1 MVWTNWLKSSSNWC
15 FFWLQMPYKNSKNCS
30 QRCGP
35 YAKRNGTLES
45 GKHLSVTEKWKTKR
59 ANKWSGQHKVKL
71 LLLTFNLKM
80 PSIIDQDSNFKQ
92 IWIVGIDLCSFFF
105 FLIFSHVWNEKNR
118 MLTILGNKCWMLGQ
132 LLGELDCLLNFCT
145 GLQVLRK
152 M

>member
-45 GKHLSVTEKWKTKR
+45 GKHLSVTESELTNEVDSTKLSFAFDIQSENAINYR
-59 ANKWSGQHKVKL
+59 PRQQFQA
-71 LLLTFNLKM
+71 
-80 PSIIDQDSNFKQ
+80 
-92 IWIVGIDLCSFFF
+92 DLNCQYWFVFFFFF

-132 LLGELDCLLNFCT
+132 LLDELDCLLNFCT